1 MPSTPNPPYLR
12 RKISI
17 NSYGLY
23 RVRDAYA
30 FRFKNVTQ
38 FDDFIETMTRTS
50 TDSAQATLQNMA
62 SPGYVQSFIR
72 TEGARWFGTT
82 NPAEITSNLQSYL
95 YRNNLQNLTSQLST
109 AIQGVNVSDLDQ
121 KKVIKFTDQQMGI
134 FSFDL
139 ASIGL
144 IKVFEYYS
152 PLLKRNVSSDLI
164 VSEKATNGLMYFHVE
179 QPYVPMHEVKFTTE
193 GFYSRILRNIVPR
206 SVLLYDAN
214 TDTYYYPEREEIPR
228 HEVIQRH
235 ATDVNGRPKYTST
248 FKKSFIYMPKVQKP
262 LPKIDI
268 IVPFSFDGT
277 TNADQMQYN
286 SLAALV
292 LCDTLSRLGI
302 DFNLLAYYGNLTG
315 SDLAINQFI
324 VLKDTTMGFDMTQ
337 MALFLSDPRY
347 YRYQR
352 FRSFNAAYSDTNND
366 QRGSNGGWS
375 TITNTDAIKNAYID
389 MLSLSGEPIDQ
400 ESARIPN
407 AKIVTQVARDMAE
420 ATAAYDEVVQFIR
433 SLT

>member
-1 MPSTPNPPYLR
+1 M
-12 RKISI
+12 
-17 NSYGLY
+17 
-23 RVRDAYA
+23 
-30 FRFKNVTQ
+30 
-38 FDDFIETMTRTS
+38 
-50 TDSAQATLQNMA
+50 
-62 SPGYVQSFIR
+62 
-72 TEGARWFGTT
+72 
-82 NPAEITSNLQSYL
+82 
-95 YRNNLQNLTSQLST
+95 
-109 AIQGVNVSDLDQ
+109 SDLDQ

-206 SVLLYDAN
+206 SVLLYDPN

-268 IVPFSFDGT
+268 IVPFSFSDSVD
-277 TNADQMQYN
+277 ADEMQYN
-286 SLAALV
+286 CLTAMV
-292 LCDTLSRLGI
+292 LCENLQRLGI
-302 DFNLLAYYGNLTG
+302 DFNLLAYYGNIKG
-315 SDLAINQFI
+315 NLASNLFV

-352 FRSFNAAYSDTNND
+352 FRSFVAAYSDTGND
-366 QRGSNGGWS
+366 RLGIGWM
-375 TITNTDAIKNAYID
+375 TITDPDSIKNAYID
-389 MLSLSGEPIDQ
+389 MLSLSNEPIDQ
-400 ESARIPN
+400 ESALNPN
-407 AKIVTQVARDMAE
+407 AKIVTQVARNMAE
-420 ATAAYDEVVQFIR
+420 ATAAYDQVIQYIR
-433 SLT
+433 SLI

>member
-12 RKISI
+12 RKISVT
-17 NSYGLY
+17 NYTPN
-23 RVRDAYA
+23 VVNDAYA

-38 FDDFIETMTRTS
+38 FDDFIETMTRTA
-50 TDSAQATLQNMA
+50 TGTAQTELRNMA
-62 SPGYVQSFIR
+62 SPQYVQRNIASY
-72 TEGARWFGTT
+72 GARWYGTT
-82 NPAEITSNLQSYL
+82 NAAEITSNLQSYL
-95 YRNNLQNLTSQLST
+95 YRNNLQNLTSQFSNV
-109 AIQGVNVSDLDQ
+109 IQGVNVSDLDQ

-152 PLLKRNVSSDLI
+152 PLLKRNVSSDLV

-193 GFYSRILRNIVPR
+193 GFYSRILRNIVPK
-206 SVLLYDAN
+206 SLLLYDSN

-268 IVPFSFDGT
+268 IVPFSFKMD
-277 TNADQMQYN
+277 TNADAMQYN

-292 LCDTLSRLGI
+292 LCDNLSRLGI
-302 DFNLLAYYGNLTG
+302 DYNLLAYYGNVTG
-315 SDLAINQFI
+315 TRLAINQFV

-352 FRSFNAAYSDTNND
+352 FRSFNAAYSDTDND
-366 QRGSNGGWS
+366 QLGSDGNWA
-375 TITNTDAIKNAYID
+375 TIRDTDAIKNAYID
-389 MLSLSGEPIDQ
+389 MLSLSNEPIDQ
-400 ESARIPN
+400 ESALMPN
-407 AKIVTQVARDMAE
+407 AKIVTQVATNMAE
-420 ATAAYDEVVQFIR
+420 ATAAYDQVIQYIR
-433 SLT
+433 SLI